1 MSKVDVF
8 NCVRSAIP
16 FPTGNETTT
25 GVSQNE
31 NSVFKNYKSGV
42 VVQNEIWQKS
52 HYLNIII
59 NILKNN
65 KFKLFKVWVEND

>member
-42 VVQNEIWQKS
+42 ATQLSVEIRPDNSHTYATATHNKNSVFFQN
-52 HYLNIII
+52 
-59 NILKNN
+59 
-65 KFKLFKVWVEND
+65 

>member
-31 NSVFKNYKSGV
+31 NSVFKNYT
-42 VVQNEIWQKS
+42 
-52 HYLNIII
+52 
-59 NILKNN
+59 
-65 KFKLFKVWVEND
+65 LFLSEGLFFSTLSI

>member
-31 NSVFKNYKSGV
+31 KSVFKNYKSGV
-42 VVQNEIWQKS
+42 ATQFN
-52 HYLNIII
+52 
-59 NILKNN
+59 
-65 KFKLFKVWVEND
+65 